1 MRIGDF
7 LVSEAIKI
15 DLEKWGFD
23 SCFKE
28 SADKNQEGTLIP
40 ARVIGHNRHFYDIV
54 CEKGFFSAK
63 TSGSIRYNSVLK
75 SDLPAVGDWVMVS
88 IRRDKSYI
96 CSILPRKSRISR
108 RCSGNVV
115 DEQILSANV
124 DIVFIVM
131 SLDANFNLKRL
142 QRYISVA
149 SSSGIKHVILLTKS
163 DVCANTDELFE
174 EVVKIAGSKE
184 VYAVSSFDQ
193 NTEKLLKAYIKPGIT
208 AVFIGSSGVGKSTL
222 INTISGSNIRVTGEI
237 STAVNKGR
245 HTTSARELI
254 LLDSGGMVID
264 TPGMREIQNWQE
276 EDTKGFEIIEELS
289 RKCRFFDCRHD
300 TEPDCAVKEAVEN
313 GTISAELLEMWRKQL
328 AESEEL
334 KRKKAFSLKI
344 LETRKSKRNKNR
356 DL

>member
-1 MRIGDF
+1 MISDS
-7 LVSEAIKI
+7 LKI

-23 SCFKE
+23 SYFKNLAE
-28 SADKNQEGTLIP
+28 KEKDSSLIP

-96 CSILPRKSRISR
+96 CSILPRKNRISR
-108 RCSGNVV
+108 RCSGNVI
-115 DEQILSANV
+115 DEQVLSSNI

-131 SLDANFNLKRL
+131 SLDSNFNLKRL

-149 SSSGIKHVILLTKS
+149 ASAGISHVILLTKS
-163 DVCANTDELFE
+163 DACENTGELFE
-174 EVVKIAGSKE
+174 EAAKICGNKE
-184 VYAVSSFDQ
+184 IYAVSSFDQ
-193 NTEKLLKAYIKPGIT
+193 KTEELLNSFVKPGLT

-222 INTISGSNIRVTGEI
+222 INTLSGSNIRATGEI

-254 LLDSGGMVID
+254 LLESGGMVID

-276 EDTKGFEIIEELS
+276 EDSKGFETIEELS
-289 RKCRFFDCRHD
+289 QNCRFADCRHD
-300 TEPDCAVKEAVEN
+300 TEPGCAVKEAVEN
-313 GTISAELLEMWRKQL
+313 GILPAETLEMWRKQL

-334 KRKKAFSLKI
+334 KQKKAFSLKI
-344 LETRKSKRNKNR
+344 LETRKAKRKKRN
-356 DL
+356 DETP

>member
-1 MRIGDF
+1 M
-7 LVSEAIKI
+7 VSDSFEIN
-15 DLEKWGFD
+15 LENWGFD
-23 SCFKE
+23 NYFKGLSE
-28 SADKNQEGTLIP
+28 KEASSGLIP

-108 RCSGNVV
+108 RCSGNVI
-115 DEQILSANV
+115 DEQVLSANV

-131 SLDANFNLKRL
+131 SLDNNFNLKRL

-149 SSSGIKHVILLTKS
+149 ASSGIKHVILLTKS
-163 DVCANTDELFE
+163 DACENTDELFE
-174 EVVKIAGSKE
+174 EVKKIAGDKE
-184 VYAVSSFDQ
+184 VYAVSSFEKK
-193 NTEKLLKAYIKPGIT
+193 TEKLLKTFVKASVT

-222 INTISGSNIRVTGEI
+222 INTISGSDIRATGEI

-254 LLDSGGMVID
+254 LLGSGGMVID

-276 EDTKGFEIIEELS
+276 EDLKGFEIIGELS
-289 RKCRFFDCRHD
+289 KKCRFSDCRHD

-313 GTISAELLEMWRKQL
+313 GILPAGTLEMWRKQL
-328 AESEEL
+328 AESEDL
-334 KRKKAFSLKI
+334 KQKKAEALKI
-344 LETRKSKRNKNR
+344 LETRKSKRRKNSGR
-356 DL
+356 EI

>member
-1 MRIGDF
+1 MIPD
-7 LVSEAIKI
+7 SIEIN
-15 DLEKWGFD
+15 LENWGFD

-28 SADKNQEGTLIP
+28 LSEKEKDGALIP

-96 CSILPRKSRISR
+96 CSILPRKSLISR

-115 DEQILSANV
+115 DEQVLSANV

-149 SSSGIKHVILLTKS
+149 ASSKINYVILLTKS
-163 DVCANTDELFE
+163 DTCDNAGKLFE
-174 EVVKIAGSKE
+174 EVKKISGNKE
-184 VYAVSSFDQ
+184 VYAVSSFDKK
-193 NTEKLLKAYIKPGIT
+193 TEKLLKTFVKPGVT

-222 INTISGSNIRVTGEI
+222 INTISGENIRVTGEI
-237 STAVNKGR
+237 SSAVNKGR

-254 LLDSGGMVID
+254 LLECGGMVID

-276 EDTKGFEIIEELS
+276 EDSKGFEMIEELS
-289 RKCRFFDCRHD
+289 QKCRFADCRHD
-300 TEPDCAVKEAVEN
+300 TEPECAVKEAVEK
-313 GTISAELLEMWRKQL
+313 GILQAETLEMWRKQL
-328 AESEEL
+328 AESEDL

-344 LETRKSKRNKNR
+344 LETRKSKRKKTGGR

>member
-1 MRIGDF
+1 LISD
-7 LVSEAIKI
+7 STKI
-15 DLEKWGFD
+15 NLKDWGFD
-23 SCFKE
+23 NYFKDLAE
-28 SADKNQEGTLIP
+28 KEKDSQLVP

-108 RCSGNVV
+108 RCSGNVI
-115 DEQILSANV
+115 DEQVLSANV

-131 SLDANFNLKRL
+131 SLDNNFNLKRL

-149 SSSGIKHVILLTKS
+149 ASSNIKFVILLTKS
-163 DVCANTDELFE
+163 DTCENTEELFE
-174 EVVKIAGSKE
+174 EVKKIAGGKE
-184 VYAVSSFDQ
+184 VYAVSSFEKK
-193 NTEKLLKAYIKPGIT
+193 TEELLKTFVKPGVT

-222 INTISGSNIRVTGEI
+222 INTVSGSNIRVTGEI
-237 STAVNKGR
+237 SSAVNKGR

-254 LLDSGGMVID
+254 LLESGGMVID

-276 EDTKGFEIIEELS
+276 EDSKGFEIIEELS
-289 RKCRFFDCRHD
+289 QKCRFFDCRHD
-300 TEPDCAVKEAVEN
+300 TEPDCAVKEAVAN
-313 GTISAELLEMWRKQL
+313 GILPAETLEMWRKQL

-334 KRKKAFSLKI
+334 KQKKAFSLKI
-344 LETRKSKRNKNR
+344 LETRKSKRNKNSGR
-356 DL
+356 KN